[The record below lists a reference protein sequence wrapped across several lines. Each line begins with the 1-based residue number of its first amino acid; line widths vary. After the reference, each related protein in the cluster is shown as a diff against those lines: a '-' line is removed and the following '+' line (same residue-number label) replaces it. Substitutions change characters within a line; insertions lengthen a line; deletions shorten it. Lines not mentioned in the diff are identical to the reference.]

1 MFSCGCA
8 HIACFIVLRVTMHQ
22 NFGYTI
28 PPPSH
33 PLKSG
38 FAFITFDFTMAI
50 HSSHFTA
57 TIRRY
62 TDCAAIHGDLSQDRR
77 TQILDGF
84 KDGSIRIMVATDVAA
99 RGLDVPELSK
109 SPSPS
114 PSLLRV
120 TCAVRIA
127 LKRTV
132 SFLLCVCVCVCK
144 CV

>member
-1 MFSCGCA
+1 
-8 HIACFIVLRVTMHQ
+8 VV
-22 NFGYTI
+22 
-28 PPPSH
+28 
-33 PLKSG
+33 
-38 FAFITFDFTMAI
+38 I

-57 TIRRY
+57 NIIRY

-127 LKRTV
+127 LKGTV
-132 SFLLCVCVCVCK
+132 SFLLCVCMCVCVCVCVCK